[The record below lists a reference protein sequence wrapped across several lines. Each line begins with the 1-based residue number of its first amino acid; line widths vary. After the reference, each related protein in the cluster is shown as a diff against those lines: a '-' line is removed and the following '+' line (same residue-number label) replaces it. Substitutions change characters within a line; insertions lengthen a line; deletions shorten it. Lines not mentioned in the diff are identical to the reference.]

1 MSSVLETSYF
11 PADVSDPI
19 VEQTVG
25 GLLRECAADSPNLI
39 AIREV
44 VPTQSHSLSGASETD
59 RTWTFAE
66 LLGEAE
72 GCAHYLLSQFDRG
85 DRITV
90 WAPNIPEWM
99 ILQYGA
105 ALAGM
110 VLVTANPAL
119 GAEELAYVL
128 SQSQSRGL
136 FHTGKFRGGDMA
148 AVASEAISIAGVEV
162 LAVNFEDWD
171 RQVRGW
177 TGERG
182 ALPEVS
188 PDDNAQI
195 QYTSGTTGVP
205 KGALLHHRGLVN
217 NADFV
222 SRRGQFPERGSVVSA
237 MPLFHTAGCGILV
250 LGAAQRRMSIGL
262 IQYFDPT
269 AVLDA
274 AERFRADVV
283 SGVPTMLIAM
293 INDASFASRDFSA
306 CSVVVSGGSSVPPEL
321 VSTVESAFGAGFS
334 IVYGQTEASP
344 VITQT
349 SPADTP
355 EDKSETV
362 GLALP
367 QVEVK
372 ISDVVTGDSVPLGEQ
387 GEICARG
394 YLVMTEYFRNPEASA
409 ATVDKDGWLHTGDLG
424 TMDQRGYVR
433 VTGRLKDMII
443 RGGENIYPREVESV
457 IFTHP
462 KILDVAV
469 VGVPDEVW
477 GERVVAVI
485 RWKDESDQPTAAE
498 LVEFCTERLARHKA
512 PKEWFSA
519 EAFPLTGSGK
529 IQKYRIASL
538 VGEGAYGVVS

>member
-1 MSSVLETSYF
+1 M
-11 PADVSDPI
+11 
-19 VEQTVG
+19 
-25 GLLRECAADSPNLI
+25 
-39 AIREV
+39 
-44 VPTQSHSLSGASETD
+44 
-59 RTWTFAE
+59 
-66 LLGEAE
+66 
-72 GCAHYLLSQFDRG
+72 
-85 DRITV
+85 
-90 WAPNIPEWM
+90 
-99 ILQYGA
+99 
-105 ALAGM
+105 
-110 VLVTANPAL
+110 
-119 GAEELAYVL
+119 
-128 SQSQSRGL
+128 
-136 FHTGKFRGGDMA
+136 
-148 AVASEAISIAGVEV
+148 
-162 LAVNFEDWD
+162 
-171 RQVRGW
+171 
-177 TGERG
+177 
-182 ALPEVS
+182 
-188 PDDNAQI
+188 
-195 QYTSGTTGVP
+195 P

-274 AERFRADVV
+274 AEGFHADVV

-293 INDASFASRDFSA
+293 INDATFADRDFSA

-394 YLVMTEYFRNPEASA
+394 YLVMTEYFRNPEASS

-424 TMDQRGYVR
+424 DDGSTRIRPGHRAPQGHDHPRRGEH
-433 VTGRLKDMII
+433 L
-443 RGGENIYPREVESV
+443 
-457 IFTHP
+457 
-462 KILDVAV
+462 
-469 VGVPDEVW
+469 
-477 GERVVAVI
+477 
-485 RWKDESDQPTAAE
+485 
-498 LVEFCTERLARHKA
+498 
-512 PKEWFSA
+512 SA
-519 EAFPLTGSGK
+519 
-529 IQKYRIASL
+529 
-538 VGEGAYGVVS
+538 